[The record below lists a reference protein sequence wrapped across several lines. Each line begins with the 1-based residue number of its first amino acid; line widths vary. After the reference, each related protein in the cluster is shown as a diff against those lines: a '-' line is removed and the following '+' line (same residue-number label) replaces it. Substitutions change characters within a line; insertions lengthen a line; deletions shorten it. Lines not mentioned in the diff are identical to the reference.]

1 MTIPHSA
8 FRISKSNESVCIR
21 VQIYKNHTG
30 LIAMTDKTSHIL
42 VVDDELSMR
51 ELLEYMLN
59 REGYQVTCAEDGRK
73 AIRLVEKNQYDL
85 LLCDIKLG
93 DISGLDVLRASKKSS
108 QDTVVILI
116 SAFAST
122 ETAVEAM
129 NEGAYDYVPKPFD
142 KDELLQTVAKAL
154 NIKTVE
160 HEKQLINDQLKESL
174 HFGFI
179 VGTSPAMRHI
189 YKLILQVAKTKTN
202 VLITGESG
210 TGKELIAKAVHQES
224 DRSDQ
229 PFVVINCGGIPETLM
244 ESELFGHK
252 KGSFTG
258 ASSDKKGLF
267 EEAHKGTIFLD
278 EIGELSLPIQVK
290 LLRAVQEKVFKAVGG
305 NEDISV
311 DMRILSATNK
321 NLEKEVIAG
330 NFREDLFYRLNV
342 IEIKVPPL
350 RERKADLRPLA
361 QYFLEKYSREMG
373 KEITKFSS
381 YAIDML
387 NKYDFPGNIRELEN
401 LLERSVALS
410 TTNIILPDSLALSIH
425 KRRWIEGFEDR
436 RFDLDDVSRGVSL
449 DVILEEIERAYLKK
463 ALDCSNGSKNKAA
476 ELLGIS
482 FRSLR
487 YRLDKLRI
495 EK

>member
-1 MTIPHSA
+1 MA
-8 FRISKSNESVCIR
+8 E
-21 VQIYKNHTG
+21 
-30 LIAMTDKTSHIL
+30 KTSHIL

-59 REGYQVTCAEDGRK
+59 REGYQVTCAGDGRK
-73 AIRLVEKNQYDL
+73 AIRLLEENQYDL

-108 QDTVVILI
+108 QDTVAILI
-116 SAFAST
+116 SAYAST

-154 NIKTVE
+154 DIRTVE
-160 HEKQLINDQLKESL
+160 HEKQLLDDQLKENL
-174 HFGFI
+174 HFGLL

-189 YKLILQVAKTKTN
+189 YKLILQVAKTKSN
-202 VLITGESG
+202 ILIAGESG
-210 TGKELIAKAVHQES
+210 TGKELIAKAIHQES
-224 DRSDQ
+224 DRNDQ
-229 PFVVINCGGIPETLM
+229 PFVAINCGGIPETLM

-258 ASSDKKGLF
+258 ATSDKKGLF

-290 LLRAVQEKVFKAVGG
+290 LLRAVQEKAFKAVGG

-342 IEIKVPPL
+342 IEIRVPPL

-449 DVILEEIERAYLKK
+449 DIILEEIERAYLKK

-487 YRLDKLRI
+487 YRFDKLRI

>member
-1 MTIPHSA
+1 M
-8 FRISKSNESVCIR
+8 
-21 VQIYKNHTG
+21 
-30 LIAMTDKTSHIL
+30 SHIL

-51 ELLEYMLN
+51 EVLEYMLN
-59 REGYQVTCAEDGRK
+59 KEGYQVTCAENGGS
-73 AIRLVEKNQYDL
+73 AIGLLEKQHFDL

-93 DISGLDVLRASKKSS
+93 DMSGLEVLRASKKTNPA
-108 QDTVVILI
+108 TVVILI
-116 SAFAST
+116 SAYAST

-129 NEGAYDYVPKPFD
+129 NVGAYDYVPKPFD
-142 KDELLQTVAKAL
+142 KDELLQTISKAL
-154 NIKTVE
+154 DLKTIE
-160 HEKQLINDQLKESL
+160 HEKEMLDDQVKENL
-174 HFGFI
+174 HFGLL
-179 VGTSPAMRHI
+179 VGSSPAMQHI
-189 YKLILQVAKTKTN
+189 YKLIQQVADTKTN

-210 TGKELIAKAVHQES
+210 TGKELIAQAIHQES
-224 DRSDQ
+224 DRSDR

-252 KGSFTG
+252 RGSFTG
-258 ASSDKKGLF
+258 ATQDKKGLF
-267 EEAHKGTIFLD
+267 ELGHKGTIFLD
-278 EIGELSLPIQVK
+278 EIGEVSLPIQVK
-290 LLRAVQEKVFKAVGG
+290 LLRAVQEKVFKPVGG
-305 NEDISV
+305 SEDVTV
-311 DMRILSATNK
+311 DIRIISATNK

-342 IEIKVPPL
+342 IEVKVPPL
-350 RERKADLRPLA
+350 RERKTDLRTLA
-361 QYFLEKYSREMG
+361 QHFLEKYTKEMG

-381 YAIDML
+381 YAIDLL

-410 TTNIILPDSLALSIH
+410 STNIILPDSLALSVH
-425 KRRWIEGFEDR
+425 KRRWIEGFEGR

-449 DVILEEIERAYLKK
+449 DTILEEIERRYLKK

-476 ELLGIS
+476 KLLDIS

-487 YRLDKLRI
+487 YRLDKLNI

>member
-1 MTIPHSA
+1 MSAPAPH
-8 FRISKSNESVCIR
+8 
-21 VQIYKNHTG
+21 
-30 LIAMTDKTSHIL
+30 LL

-51 ELLEYMLN
+51 ELLEYMLTK
-59 REGYQVTCAEDGRK
+59 EGYAVTCAETGRD
-73 AIRLVEKNQYDL
+73 AIGLLERNKYDL
-85 LLCDIKLG
+85 LLCDIRLG
-93 DISGLDVLRASKKSS
+93 DISGLDVLRASKDSS

-116 SAFAST
+116 SAYATT

-142 KDELLQTVAKAL
+142 KDELMQTIAKAL
-154 NIKTVE
+154 ELKTIE
-160 HEKQLINDQLKESL
+160 HEKKILDDEVKKNV
-174 HFGFI
+174 HFGLI
-179 VGTSPAMRHI
+179 VGNSPAMRHI
-189 YKLILQVAKTKTN
+189 YQLIRQVAKTTTN

-210 TGKELIAKAVHQES
+210 TGKELIARAIHQES
-224 DRSDQ
+224 KRSDNA
-229 PFVVINCGGIPETLM
+229 FVVINCGGIPESLM

-258 ASSDKKGLF
+258 ATQDKKGLF
-267 EEAHKGTIFLD
+267 EIAHKGTIFLD
-278 EIGELSLPIQVK
+278 EIGELTLPIQVK
-290 LLRAVQEKVFKAVGG
+290 LLRAVQEKVFKPVGG

-311 DMRILSATNK
+311 DIRIISATNK

-350 RERKADLRPLA
+350 RDRKTDLRALA
-361 QYFLEKYSREMG
+361 QHFLEKYSREMG

-381 YAIDML
+381 YAIDLL

-410 TTNIILPDSLALSIH
+410 TTNIVLPDSLALSVH
-425 KRRWIEGFEDR
+425 KRRWIEGFKDR
-436 RFDLDDVSRGVSL
+436 RFDLDEVARGVSL
-449 DVILEEIERAYLKK
+449 ETILEEIERGYLKK
-463 ALDCSNGSKNKAA
+463 ALDCTNGNKNKAA
-476 ELLGIS
+476 ELLGIT

-487 YRLDKLRI
+487 YRLDKLSI
-495 EK
+495 DK